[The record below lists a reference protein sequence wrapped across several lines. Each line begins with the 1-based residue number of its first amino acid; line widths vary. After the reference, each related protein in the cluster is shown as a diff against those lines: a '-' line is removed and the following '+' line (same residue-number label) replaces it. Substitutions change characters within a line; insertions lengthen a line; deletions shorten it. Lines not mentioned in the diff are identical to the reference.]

1 LDRRQYE
8 WRRIQDLPS
17 REEGSGSRGPNRSR
31 GSGLREDVSIGS
43 AKVKRK
49 SGASGVRGKPRRVQR
64 GHSRFGTEGDR
75 EGWEKF
81 LETAGEILEEYGDV
95 PFVHW
100 ASYER
105 SRLRMYIR
113 RFGDRGGVAGRV
125 ERNLLDLLP
134 VTRESVALPLPS
146 YGLKVVEKYVANEYQ
161 PPYRSESRN
170 EGNGENSELV
180 ADQDVSLSMRRSA
193 ESTRCA

>member
-1 LDRRQYE
+1 
-8 WRRIQDLPS
+8 
-17 REEGSGSRGPNRSR
+17 
-31 GSGLREDVSIGS
+31 
-43 AKVKRK
+43 
-49 SGASGVRGKPRRVQR
+49 
-64 GHSRFGTEGDR
+64 
-75 EGWEKF
+75 
-81 LETAGEILEEYGDV
+81 V

-105 SRLRMYIR
+105 SRLRMYVR

-134 VTRESVALPLPS
+134 VTRELVALPLPS

-180 ADQDVSLSMRRSA
+180 ADQDVSSSMRRSA
-193 ESTRCA
+193 ESDPPRIARGRGRGIVAGQVRRHDGMSARLEVGNQALPAPSTVTGCMDEPEGAHVGGALNSMSLPSSATSQSS

>member
-1 LDRRQYE
+1 VAPDTGSTVEGRRFGLSGAQSKSRARAYGRRFYWIGEGQTKE
-8 WRRIQDLPS
+8 WRFRYS
-17 REEGSGSRGPNRSR
+17 
-31 GSGLREDVSIGS
+31 
-43 AKVKRK
+43 
-49 SGASGVRGKPRRVQR
+49 GKPRRVQR

-81 LETAGEILEEYGDV
+81 LETAREILEEYGDV

-105 SRLRMYIR
+105 SRLRMYVR

-134 VTRESVALPLPS
+134 VTRELVALPLPS

-180 ADQDVSLSMRRSA
+180 ADQDVSSSMRRSA
-193 ESTRCA
+193 ESTRRA